1 MSKYLRFQPKVH
13 NILHGKRTS
22 IKEAIQFVVEDF
34 LSTSLAER
42 LEELI
47 NMLKNIDA
55 ELAENISNLKAEFEK
70 NYWGQAMCKDNEWQ
84 IVTTSGGEA
93 RADVVENEDGSVS
106 MPTVMFWVDA
116 HIETNLLNAIRASL
130 YQQMIEALVGAD
142 QTPERYQEHMR
153 RAAGLKKELSADT
166 EAFLMRLHRR
176 LTADERKKWLNI
188 HAGGSKS
195 RLNDFQDALAS
206 HYERLHPI
214 WKQAKK
220 IYKKHGG
227 GMNGREAV
235 KREFQNW
242 SPYIEGTLGAQNPNP
257 KHIGLPDELIAKLES
272 YRVDAKEYDSS
283 PEYIA
288 HEHAA
293 FLCNFK
299 IGEYSVRQIKA
310 VIRAHKRMLGTE
322 YYNHLYKGQPM
333 SFSGRSN

>member
-13 NILHGKRTS
+13 HILHGKRTS

-227 GMNGREAV
+227 GD
-235 KREFQNW
+235 
-242 SPYIEGTLGAQNPNP
+242 LHPN
-257 KHIGLPDELIAKLES
+257 
-272 YRVDAKEYDSS
+272 
-283 PEYIA
+283 
-288 HEHAA
+288 
-293 FLCNFK
+293 
-299 IGEYSVRQIKA
+299 
-310 VIRAHKRMLGTE
+310 
-322 YYNHLYKGQPM
+322 
-333 SFSGRSN
+333 